1 MAENNP
7 PVGFGAQS
15 EVSDNFSPL
24 MESVNQKSYT
34 RPNVGVADATP
45 IEEPVINPPTFEQL
59 ESGFQASMNENE
71 IPVDD
76 RKVWGQTEEPSS
88 ANPYVENLDKK
99 DQRTA
104 SAAMVEAV
112 LDGYSQLNSFA
123 NKLVQFNIKKVEK
136 SIRDGDIDPNLLIP
150 VSGTPMTPIEYMQEY
165 NAQTREVI
173 TVSDE
178 FKDKVRPVM
187 LRVFMKRNIGMT
199 DEQLLGYYF
208 GVDLLTKGAMVFGL
222 RSQNKELLDSLK
234 EMSAGFTQ
242 PPQAVPTQFENQTTS
257 NTTQERV
264 YEEPQARPEPQT
276 KSEFRQE
283 TQTEIPKREREF
295 VEPEEVKV
303 QEEFQDAQVVDSIF
317 NEEPII
323 RAKASSKM
331 PKFGNESILNQMEK
345 IASKDNNVKST
356 RGRKRK
362 L

>member
-7 PVGFGAQS
+7 PVGFGATS
-15 EVSDNFSPL
+15 ELSDNFSPL

-45 IEEPVINPPTFEQL
+45 IEEPIIIPPTFEQL

-71 IPVDD
+71 VPVDD
-76 RKVWGQTEEPSS
+76 RKVWGQGEDASS

-123 NKLVQFNIKKVEK
+123 NKLVQFNINKVQK
-136 SIRDGDIDPNLLIP
+136 SIRDGEIDPNLLIP
-150 VSGTPMTPIEYMQEY
+150 VSGTPMTPIEYMEEY
-165 NAQTREVI
+165 NAQTKDVI
-173 TVSDE
+173 SVSDE

-222 RSQNKELLDSLK
+222 RSQQKELIDSLK
-234 EMSAGFTQ
+234 EMSAGHTQ
-242 PPQAVPTQFENQTTS
+242 PPQSAPSQFENTTTQ

-264 YEEPQARPEPQT
+264 YEQPKPTPEPDRE
-276 KSEFRQE
+276 SVRE
-283 TQTEIPKREREF
+283 TPKREF

-303 QEEFQDAQVVDSIF
+303 QEEFQDAQVVDPIL
-317 NEEPII
+317 NEEPIV
-323 RAKASSKM
+323 RSRASSKM
-331 PKFGNESILNQMEK
+331 PKFGNESILNQMEQ
-345 IASKDNNVKST
+345 IASKENNAKST

-362 L
+362 S

>member
-71 IPVDD
+71 VPVDD
-76 RKVWGQTEEPSS
+76 RTVWGQNEEASS
-88 ANPYVENLDKK
+88 ANPYIENLDKK

-123 NKLVQFNIKKVEK
+123 NKLVQFNINKVQK
-136 SIRDGDIDPNLLIP
+136 SIRDGEIDPNLLIP
-150 VSGTPMTPIEYMQEY
+150 VSGTPMTPIEYMEEY
-165 NAQTREVI
+165 NAQTKDVI
-173 TVSDE
+173 SVSEE

-208 GVDLLTKGAMVFGL
+208 GVDILTKGAMVFGL
-222 RSQNKELLDSLK
+222 RSQQKELIDSLK
-234 EMSAGFTQ
+234 EMSAGHTQ
-242 PPQAVPTQFENQTTS
+242 PPQPAPSQFEN
-257 NTTQERV
+257 NTNQNTNQERV
-264 YEEPQARPEPQT
+264 YEEPNATQEPE
-276 KSEFRQE
+276 
-283 TQTEIPKREREF
+283 RESVRENSKREF
-295 VEPEEVKV
+295 VEPEEVKI
-303 QEEFQDAQVVDSIF
+303 QEVFQDAEVVTPIIND
-317 NEEPII
+317 EPII
-323 RAKASSKM
+323 RSKASSKM
-331 PKFGNESILNQMEK
+331 PKFGNASILNQMEQ
-345 IASKDNNVKST
+345 IASKENNIKST

-362 L
+362 S

>member
-15 EVSDNFSPL
+15 DVSDNFSPL

-34 RPNVGVADATP
+34 RPNVEVADATP
-45 IEEPVINPPTFEQL
+45 IEEPVINPPSFEQL
-59 ESGFQASMNENE
+59 ENGFQASMNENE
-71 IPVDD
+71 VPADD
-76 RKVWGQTEEPSS
+76 RKVWGQSDEASS

-136 SIRDGDIDPNLLIP
+136 SIREGEIDPNLLIP

-165 NAQTREVI
+165 NAQTKDVI
-173 TVSDE
+173 SVSDE

-208 GVDLLTKGAMVFGL
+208 GVDMLTKGAMVFGL
-222 RSQNKELLDSLK
+222 RSQQKELIDSLK
-234 EMSAGFTQ
+234 EMSAGHTQ
-242 PPQAVPTQFENQTTS
+242 PPQPAPSQFENQTTS
-257 NTTQERV
+257 NTTQERM
-264 YEEPQARPEPQT
+264 YEEPKPEP
-276 KSEFRQE
+276 E
-283 TQTEIPKREREF
+283 TDREPPRETSKREF
-295 VEPEEVKV
+295 VEPEEMKI
-303 QEEFQDAQVVDSIF
+303 QEDFQDAQIVDPIL
-317 NEEPII
+317 NEEPIV
-323 RAKASSKM
+323 RSRASSKM
-331 PKFGNESILNQMEK
+331 PKFGNQSILNQMEK
-345 IASKDNNVKST
+345 IASKDNTSKST

-362 L
+362 S

>member
-7 PVGFGAQS
+7 PRGFGATS
-15 EVSDNFSPL
+15 ELSDNFSPL

-45 IEEPVINPPTFEQL
+45 IEEPVITPPTFEQL

-71 IPVDD
+71 VPVDD
-76 RKVWGQTEEPSS
+76 RTVWGQSEEPTS

-104 SAAMVEAV
+104 SSAMVDAV

-123 NKLVQFNIKKVEK
+123 NKLIQFDIKKVQK
-136 SIRDGDIDPNLLIP
+136 SINNGEIDPNLLIP
-150 VSGTPMTPIEYMQEY
+150 VSGTPMTPIEYMMEY
-165 NAQTREVI
+165 NEQTKNVI
-173 TVSDE
+173 SVSDE
-178 FKDKVRPVM
+178 FKDKVKPVM

-208 GVDLLTKGAMVFGL
+208 GVDMFTKGAMIFGL
-222 RSQNKELLDSLK
+222 MGQNKELLSSLK

-242 PPQAVPTQFENQTTS
+242 PPKSAPTQFENTTTQ

-264 YEEPQARPEPQT
+264 YEEPRPTPEPQ
-276 KSEFRQE
+276 RE
-283 TQTEIPKREREF
+283 TPTETPRETPKREF
-295 VEPEEVKV
+295 VEPEEVKT
-303 QEEFQDAQVVDSIF
+303 QEEFQDAQVVDSVF

-331 PKFGNESILNQMEK
+331 PKFGNESILNQMEQ
-345 IASKDNNVKST
+345 IASKENNVKST

-362 L
+362 S

>member
-15 EVSDNFSPL
+15 DSSDNFSPL

-71 IPVDD
+71 VPVDD

-264 YEEPQARPEPQT
+264 YEEPKP
-276 KSEFRQE
+276 
-283 TQTEIPKREREF
+283 TQQPDTEAKRETPKREF
-295 VEPEEVKV
+295 VEPEEVKN
-303 QEEFQDAQVVDSIF
+303 QEEFQDAQVVDPIL
-317 NEEPII
+317 NEEPIV
-323 RAKASSKM
+323 RSRASSKM
-331 PKFGNESILNQMEK
+331 PKFGNESILNQMEQ
-345 IASKDNNVKST
+345 IASKENNAKST